1 MEHKKLGLETMLAH
15 YGESRGE
22 HQGAVVPPIYQN
34 TLFTFESWDA
44 IDNAFADPIN
54 NNIYSRGNNPSV
66 SIPEAKLAALAGGEK
81 ARMFSSGM
89 GAITAAIMHFVK
101 AGDHIVTLKNIYGPA
116 MNFIDNYLK
125 EKMNITSTFVK
136 GDCVK
141 EIEEAIEE
149 NTTLIYLES
158 PASSV
163 FTLQDLEAIAKLA
176 KERGIKTVIDNT
188 WATPIF
194 QKPLEMGIDLE
205 VHSCSKYIGGHS
217 DVVAG
222 VVIGSAKDI
231 DEIFTTEY
239 SLFGG
244 KIAPFE
250 AWLITRSLRTL
261 PLRMA
266 KHQKNTLKVTEYLNN
281 HPKIKRVM
289 YPGLKDSPQYEL
301 AKKQMSG
308 FTGLFGF
315 EIATENVDELKAF
328 MNSLKLFSIG
338 VSWGGHE
345 SLISVTAIPYLREMT
360 PEQFK
365 NTGLSLGIARMSVGL
380 EDADDLIKDLE
391 EALKNIK

>member
-1 MEHKKLGLETMLAH
+1 MMEKKLAVETMLAH
-15 YGESRGE
+15 YGEKREE

-54 NNIYSRGNNPSV
+54 NNIYSRGNNPSAT
-66 SIPEAKLAALAGGEK
+66 IPEAKLAALAGGEK

-101 AGDHIVTLKNIYGPA
+101 AGDHIITLKNIYGPA
-116 MNFIDNYLK
+116 MNFIDNYLGS
-125 EKMNITSTFVK
+125 KMNIESTFVK

-141 EIEEAIEE
+141 EIEDAIKE

-163 FTLQDLEAIAKLA
+163 FTLQDLEAIALLA
-176 KERGIKTVIDNT
+176 KQHGIKTIIDNT

-194 QKPLEMGIDLE
+194 QKPLKLGIDLE

-266 KHQKNTLKVTEYLNN
+266 KHQENTLRVAAFLNS
-281 HPKIKRVM
+281 HPKVKRVM
-289 YPGLKDSPQYEL
+289 YPGLKEFPQYEL

-315 EIATENVDELKAF
+315 EIDTENVDELKEF
-328 MNSLKLFSIG
+328 MNSLELFSIG

-345 SLISVTAIPYLREMT
+345 SLIAVTAIPYLREMT

-380 EDADDLIKDLE
+380 EDAEDLINDLE
-391 EALKNIK
+391 KALENIR